1 MPASLIRAAAAA
13 FAVAA
18 LALPAA
24 VSHADPSY
32 KNCTEVRQ
40 AGKAPILKGQPGYG
54 SHLDRDGDGIACET
68 KKK

>member
-24 VSHADPSY
+24 VSNADPVY

-40 AGKAPILKGQPGYG
+40 AGKAPILKGQPGY
-54 SHLDRDGDGIACET
+54 SAKLDRDGDGIACEV
-68 KKK
+68 KK